1 LQKVAG
7 NKKVCQQSIWGQDPV
22 NQSNKLNHH
31 ILLKT
36 KTAKITKQT
45 TDIMVV
51 VATLE
56 RPAVK
61 PSIKPTSRGS
71 G

>member
-1 LQKVAG
+1 MG
-7 NKKVCQQSIWGQDPV
+7 WNE
-22 NQSNKLNHH
+22 NQTNKLNHH

-36 KTAKITKQT
+36 KTAKMTKQT